1 MGVFF
6 VKTWTFPQR
15 MVHYVQYQYF
25 LVYILFI
32 WGCVHT
38 QRTTPLP
45 TGLNAVVELTR
56 TSRNMHVQTQQN

>member
-32 WGCVHT
+32 WGAYASNAP
-38 QRTTPLP
+38 PLAYGP
-45 TGLNAVVELTR
+45 ECG
-56 TSRNMHVQTQQN
+56 SRAYSYK